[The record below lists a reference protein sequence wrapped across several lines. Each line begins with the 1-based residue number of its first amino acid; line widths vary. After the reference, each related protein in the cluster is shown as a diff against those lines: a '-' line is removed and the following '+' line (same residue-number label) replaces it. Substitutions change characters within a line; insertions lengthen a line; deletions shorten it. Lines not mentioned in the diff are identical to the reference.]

1 MYQVRF
7 MYYEKWIP
15 GYDIKSIKIK
25 RMFFI
30 CPKLNMCIYSPFCWG
45 EVEPPIKFSKR
56 GERLDWNS
64 IFRRGLGGDFIQGD
78 CRFHMKNKLKCEM
91 VNDKKIYNKNFFLRH
106 NYLGNFNKK
115 ISHFYGV
122 NDEKP

>member
-1 MYQVRF
+1 
-7 MYYEKWIP
+7 
-15 GYDIKSIKIK
+15 
-25 RMFFI
+25 
-30 CPKLNMCIYSPFCWG
+30 
-45 EVEPPIKFSKR
+45 
-56 GERLDWNS
+56 
-64 IFRRGLGGDFIQGD
+64 
-78 CRFHMKNKLKCEM
+78 M